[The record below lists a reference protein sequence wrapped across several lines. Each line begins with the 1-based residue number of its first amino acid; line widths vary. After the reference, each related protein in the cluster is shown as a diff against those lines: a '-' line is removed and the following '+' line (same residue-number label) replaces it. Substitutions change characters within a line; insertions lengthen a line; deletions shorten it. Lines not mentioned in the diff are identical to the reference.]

1 MQVGTQSVPCL
12 IDTGCELSLV
22 PLKLVSGSTLEPTSQ
37 KVYAANESEIS
48 ILGKTR
54 LHFKLH
60 AQVPTYADVL
70 VTEDI
75 EEPMLGIDWLT
86 KHCSRWDFLT
96 GMLYINGVPLKLV
109 ARECRNL
116 CRRVY
121 AVQEITLP
129 ARHQGN
135 VAARSTSV
143 NLHDTNMNW
152 ALESHR
158 LQPGLMVARSLL
170 PGRHHDLVIRLLNTT
185 DKPQVVGAGT
195 CLGVLQPVQVCGET
209 TAISG
214 SHVDGV
220 ATVDR
225 RASFVSNTAGAETCQ
240 FCDESD
246 MLSTDR
252 VRVQS
257 GQACSTRKE
266 LVNDPFV
273 QMFEGLSA
281 ELTDGQRQ
289 TVVNLLQ
296 EFEDVFSKDDYDLG
310 QTDLVE
316 HRIDTGGHRPFRQT
330 LRRHPVA
337 QLPVIDEH
345 VEQMLQQGIVEPCAS
360 PWSSNVVLVRRKDG
374 KYRFCVDY
382 RQLNSITYQDV
393 YPLPRIENCL
403 DALDGAS
410 WFSTLD
416 LRSGYWQVRQDPRDA
431 DKTAFITRRGCFLFK
446 TMSFG
451 LTNAPSVFQRLM
463 DLVLSGLAWEICLVY
478 LDDVIIFSTD
488 FDEHIRRLKLVLD
501 RLRNANLKLK
511 PSKCSFLQRQVKFL
525 GHVVSGRGVQTDP
538 EKVAAVR
545 DWPIPRNVTD
555 VRMYIGFCSYYRK
568 FICRFADIA
577 APLYNLMRK
586 QVRFEWSAE
595 CQVAFDRLKE
605 ALVSSPV
612 LAQPRHDGQFILD
625 TDASMVGIGA
635 VLSQMQDGQERVVAY
650 SSRRLSD
657 AERRY
662 SVTRLELLAVVY
674 GLRQYRQYLLGR
686 HFLIRTD
693 HAALQWLQRVPE
705 PIGQQAR
712 WLDLLGEYDFV
723 IRHRNGTK
731 HGNADALSRLPELK
745 VAANPT
751 ACQGSEVQEGKHNS
765 TSSIGACAVRPAGT
779 VNPSIDNSWTPESIG
794 AAQAVDPAF
803 GVLYRLRLDHED
815 RPPFDSVQTADP
827 EAKAYWSQ
835 WNQLTFDNAVL
846 YRQFINPD
854 GTVKHLQLIPP
865 RVMRSDLIRLSHT
878 GMTGGHLG
886 FKKTYDQVSRRAY
899 WCGIRSD
906 VLRYCRSCPECSQYR
921 RGAPQRNGLLHPMVM
936 GAPNERFAI
945 DLTGPHPRSRRGK
958 TYILTV
964 IDCYTKFA
972 EAIAIPNKEA
982 TTVAQALVEQVLCRY
997 GLPLQLLSDQG
1008 KEFENNILHEVCR
1021 LLGVDKVRST
1031 AYKPSTNGCVERL
1044 HSTMNSMIGRVV
1056 DDNQRNWDEVLPYV
1070 MAAYRSSVHE
1080 STGYTPNFLTFGRE
1094 VRAPIDVVL
1103 GRPNPDQSA
1112 SVDDYA
1118 NEIVE
1123 RLTNAYQL
1131 VREHLGVAAERTKK
1145 YYDLRARPVTFQP
1158 GDQVW
1163 VYHPRRRV
1171 GRSPKWSRWFSGPFV
1186 VEHAFNDVLYRVR
1199 RNQRSKAVLVHVDKM
1214 KRYLD
1219 VETAANGNSMGDE
1232 AVTAQPAEDLSVFEQ
1247 RPRREIRLPVR
1258 YRT

>member
-1 MQVGTQSVPCL
+1 MDRLAYLRTCLSGAAAEVLWTTGPESTATYDKLLALLRDRFGNEGQAQKFRAELRSRRQQSGESLRSLFHDIRRLTALAFPGPTNATTEVVACEAFLEALSNRRLAMRVREREPKSLEEALRVAIRMEAYSDVPDADRSDDGRRDRRGQARGVAMVSSETERLRDEVRQLREDRKRSDDRICRLEDQVRNCGQSSTPVLSQQTTSAPGWWVAQQQPSATRPSWPVFINPDDAPVVGAPPVPSFATPMQPSSTTGSFAGANNSPANRGGNRNRRSRHQFTSACHECGATDHWRNRCPKLHGTLPSGSDTTGSSLGPKANQISKTKTKESSGETYLSMQVGTQSVPCL

-158 LQPGLMVARSLL
+158 LQAGLMVERSLL

-246 MLSTDR
+246 MLPTDR

-257 GQACSTRKE
+257 DQACSTRKE

-431 DKTAFITRRGCFLFK
+431 DKTAFITRRGCFRFK
-446 TMSFG
+446 VMSFG
-451 LTNAPSVFQRLM
+451 LTNAPSVFQRHGFG
-463 DLVLSGLAWEICLVY
+463 LVRSRMG
-478 LDDVIIFSTD
+478 
-488 FDEHIRRLKLVLD
+488 
-501 RLRNANLKLK
+501 NL
-511 PSKCSFLQRQVKFL
+511 P
-525 GHVVSGRGVQTDP
+525 
-538 EKVAAVR
+538 
-545 DWPIPRNVTD
+545 
-555 VRMYIGFCSYYRK
+555 
-568 FICRFADIA
+568 
-577 APLYNLMRK
+577 
-586 QVRFEWSAE
+586 
-595 CQVAFDRLKE
+595 
-605 ALVSSPV
+605 
-612 LAQPRHDGQFILD
+612 
-625 TDASMVGIGA
+625 
-635 VLSQMQDGQERVVAY
+635 
-650 SSRRLSD
+650 
-657 AERRY
+657 
-662 SVTRLELLAVVY
+662 
-674 GLRQYRQYLLGR
+674 
-686 HFLIRTD
+686 
-693 HAALQWLQRVPE
+693 
-705 PIGQQAR
+705 
-712 WLDLLGEYDFV
+712 
-723 IRHRNGTK
+723 
-731 HGNADALSRLPELK
+731 
-745 VAANPT
+745 
-751 ACQGSEVQEGKHNS
+751 
-765 TSSIGACAVRPAGT
+765 
-779 VNPSIDNSWTPESIG
+779 
-794 AAQAVDPAF
+794 
-803 GVLYRLRLDHED
+803 GVL
-815 RPPFDSVQTADP
+815 
-827 EAKAYWSQ
+827 
-835 WNQLTFDNAVL
+835 
-846 YRQFINPD
+846 
-854 GTVKHLQLIPP
+854 G
-865 RVMRSDLIRLSHT
+865 
-878 GMTGGHLG
+878 
-886 FKKTYDQVSRRAY
+886 
-899 WCGIRSD
+899 
-906 VLRYCRSCPECSQYR
+906 
-921 RGAPQRNGLLHPMVM
+921 
-936 GAPNERFAI
+936 
-945 DLTGPHPRSRRGK
+945 
-958 TYILTV
+958 
-964 IDCYTKFA
+964 
-972 EAIAIPNKEA
+972 
-982 TTVAQALVEQVLCRY
+982 
-997 GLPLQLLSDQG
+997 
-1008 KEFENNILHEVCR
+1008 
-1021 LLGVDKVRST
+1021 
-1031 AYKPSTNGCVERL
+1031 
-1044 HSTMNSMIGRVV
+1044 
-1056 DDNQRNWDEVLPYV
+1056 
-1070 MAAYRSSVHE
+1070 
-1080 STGYTPNFLTFGRE
+1080 
-1094 VRAPIDVVL
+1094 
-1103 GRPNPDQSA
+1103 
-1112 SVDDYA
+1112 
-1118 NEIVE
+1118 
-1123 RLTNAYQL
+1123 
-1131 VREHLGVAAERTKK
+1131 
-1145 YYDLRARPVTFQP
+1145 
-1158 GDQVW
+1158 
-1163 VYHPRRRV
+1163 
-1171 GRSPKWSRWFSGPFV
+1171 
-1186 VEHAFNDVLYRVR
+1186 
-1199 RNQRSKAVLVHVDKM
+1199 
-1214 KRYLD
+1214 
-1219 VETAANGNSMGDE
+1219 
-1232 AVTAQPAEDLSVFEQ
+1232 
-1247 RPRREIRLPVR
+1247 
-1258 YRT
+1258 